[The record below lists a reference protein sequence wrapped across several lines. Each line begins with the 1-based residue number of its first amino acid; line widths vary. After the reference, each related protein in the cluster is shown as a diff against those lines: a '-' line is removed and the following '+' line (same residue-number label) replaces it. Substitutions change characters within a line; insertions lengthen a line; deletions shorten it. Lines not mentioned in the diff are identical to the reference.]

1 MVASLDGMIA
11 KKDNSVDWFNTTSH
25 YENGV
30 VLTEQETSDFLK
42 TIDCYIMGANTYEHA
57 LALSKNYGWAYGET
71 PVIVLTHRTLPVE
84 KDTVSLYAGDLA
96 QLIKEKL
103 EPTYKNVWIAG
114 GASLAMDF
122 LRLQLADEIRISML
136 PIILGD
142 GIPFFDQL
150 DKEQSLH
157 LLNTR
162 AYRNGMVEL
171 QYEIRKY

>member
-1 MVASLDGMIA
+1 MSLDGMIA
-11 KKDNSVDWFNTTSH
+11 KKDNSTDWFNTTSQ
-25 YENGV
+25 YEQGL
-30 VLTEQETSDFLK
+30 VLTEQATSELLR

-57 LALSKNYGWAYGET
+57 FALSRNYGWAYGET
-71 PVIVLTHRTLPVE
+71 PVIVLTHRKLPVE

-96 QLIKEKL
+96 QFVKEKL
-103 EPTYKNVWIAG
+103 EPKYKNVWIAG

-122 LRLQLADEIRISML
+122 LRAQLVDEIRISIL

-150 DKEQSLH
+150 GKEQNLQ
-157 LLNTR
+157 LLDTR

-171 QYEIRKY
+171 QYGINKN